1 MAKLL
6 VIVCVGTAACYLWS
20 LVRNVGDANDSM
32 ALVCIAV
39 VTFFA
44 GYGSQAWADQT
55 FDK

>member
-1 MAKLL
+1 MDGMSNDPDGPPLL
-6 VIVCVGTAACYLWS
+6 WLACAF
-20 LVRNVGDANDSM
+20 V
-32 ALVCIAV
+32 V